1 MKSNTFFVLMIISC
15 ITLAGCTTQ
24 NSNNHEEVNSVKDNS
39 LYQVVEKKD
48 NDDSKLQYSE
58 AKSIVIVETGGE
70 DGRDLVW
77 QISENDGKYYISVD
91 NMKYDRHIMQEITED
106 EYKSV
111 TCIDFNEYFEN
122 NLRDN
127 TVIMDNVYHHTKID
141 FVNDGTF
148 ESDDYYMTR
157 IIQMMYD
164 IASKY
169 DTCDFSNFYY

>member
-1 MKSNTFFVLMIISC
+1 
-15 ITLAGCTTQ
+15 
-24 NSNNHEEVNSVKDNS
+24 
-39 LYQVVEKKD
+39 
-48 NDDSKLQYSE
+48 
-58 AKSIVIVETGGE
+58 
-70 DGRDLVW
+70 
-77 QISENDGKYYISVD
+77 
-91 NMKYDRHIMQEITED
+91 MQEITED

>member
-1 MKSNTFFVLMIISC
+1 MKSNKFFALMIISC
-15 ITLAGCTTQ
+15 ITLAGCTTP
-24 NSNNHEEVNSVKDNS
+24 NSNHHEDVNSVKDKS
-39 LYQVVEKKD
+39 LYQVVGKKD
-48 NDDSKLQYSE
+48 NDESKPQYSE
-58 AKSIVIVETGGE
+58 AKSIMIEETGGE
-70 DGRDLVW
+70 DGRNLVW

-91 NMKYDRHIMQEITED
+91 NLKYDRHIMQEITED

-127 TVIMDNVYHHTKID
+127 TVIMDDVYHHTIID
-141 FVNDGTF
+141 FANNVTL

-157 IIQMMYD
+157 IIQMLYD